1 MTISSL
7 QAALR
12 AGANGLCALE
22 AGTGLVI
29 AHGTWAERC
38 DFACFIHHGTG
49 TAAIDWEAVIAA
61 LDAGGLPGSGGE
73 KRLLRLAA
81 SLAGDIPA
89 RLGDAVIGLD
99 QRNVGLLVKAILHTS
114 GQRQFPR

>member
-7 QAALR
+7 QAAPR
-12 AGANGLCALE
+12 AGADGLRALK

-29 AHGTWAERC
+29 ARGTWAGRC

-49 TAAIDWEAVIAA
+49 TAAIDGEAVIAA

-81 SLAGDIPA
+81 SLAGDIPV
-89 RLGDAVIGLD
+89 RPGDAVTGLD
-99 QRNVGLLVKAILHTS
+99 QRNAGLLVKAILHTS
-114 GQRQFPR
+114 GQGQFPR